1 MSLKGVRKFKGL
13 RLILVNSK
21 KKYMVFVSIIVRAT
35 KYEKECHILNLLLL
49 LFLQINIVSYIK
61 FIKIIIYKLFEGPIN
76 GRP

>member
-49 LFLQINIVSYIK
+49 LFQL
-61 FIKIIIYKLFEGPIN
+61 KIIS
-76 GRP
+76 

>member
-49 LFLQINIVSYIK
+49 LFQLKIISYIK
-61 FIKIIIYKLFEGPIN
+61 FIKNNLIN
-76 GRP
+76 SFNINN